1 MMTDLILA
9 IAHHLLAFGLAAILF
24 AQYALVRPGLA
35 GAALNRV
42 RLFDRF
48 YGLFAGLL
56 IVIGVLRVI
65 YGFKGP
71 DFYMANPGFWAK
83 MAAFLGVGLLSIPPT
98 LRILA
103 WGRRATADPDFV
115 VPDAEI
121 AGVHIWLRMELVV
134 FVLIPVF
141 AAMMAR
147 GIGL

>member
-9 IAHHLLAFGLAAILF
+9 IVHHLLAFALAAILF

-35 GAALNRV
+35 GAGLSRV
-42 RLFDRF
+42 RMFDRF

-56 IVIGVLRVI
+56 IVVGVLRVI
-65 YGFKGP
+65 YGLKGP
-71 DFYMANPGFWAK
+71 DFYLANPGFWAK
-83 MAAFLGVGLLSIPPT
+83 MAAFLAVALLSIPPT
-98 LRILA
+98 MRIIA
-103 WGRRATADPDFV
+103 WGRRATADPDFL
-115 VPDAEI
+115 VPDAE
-121 AGVHIWLRMELVV
+121 ALRVHTWLGLELVV

>member
-24 AQYALVRPGLA
+24 AQYALVQPGLA
-35 GAALNRV
+35 GAALRRV
-42 RLFDRF
+42 RMFDRC
-48 YGLFAGLL
+48 YGLFAALL

-83 MAAFLGVGLLSIPPT
+83 MAAFAAVGLLSIPPT
-98 LRILA
+98 LRFLA
-103 WGRRATADPDFV
+103 WGRRAKADPDFV
-115 VPDAEI
+115 VPEAEI
-121 AGVHIWLRMELVV
+121 WRVHTWLGVELIV
-134 FVLIPVF
+134 FALIPIF

-147 GIGL
+147 GVGL

>member
-9 IAHHLLAFGLAAILF
+9 IGHHLLAFALLGILF
-24 AQYALVRPGLA
+24 AQYAIVRPGLA
-35 GAALNRV
+35 GAALSRV
-42 RLFDRF
+42 RMFDRC

-56 IVIGVLRVI
+56 IVVGVLRVI

-71 DFYMANPGFWAK
+71 DFYLPNPVFWAK

-98 LRILA
+98 LGILA
-103 WGRRATADPDFV
+103 WGRRAGADPDFV

-121 AGVHIWLRMELVV
+121 RRVHTWLGLELVV

-141 AAMMAR
+141 AATMAR

>member
-9 IAHHLLAFGLAAILF
+9 IAHHLLAFALLGILF
-24 AQYALVRPGLA
+24 AQYAIVRPGLA
-35 GAALNRV
+35 GAGLNRV
-42 RLFDRF
+42 RMFDRF

-56 IVIGVLRVI
+56 IVVGVLRVI
-65 YGFKGP
+65 YGLKGP
-71 DFYMANPGFWAK
+71 DFYLANPVFWAK
-83 MAAFLGVGLLSIPPT
+83 MAAFLAVGLLSIPPT

-121 AGVHIWLRMELVV
+121 SRVHIWLGVELAV
-134 FVLIPVF
+134 FVLIPAF
-141 AAMMAR
+141 AATMAR